1 MAYVSY
7 SWHTSNGWEHK
18 KNMNA
23 RISRKNGAGGTH
35 EAAKDQTAFFKL
47 LHDVT
52 VAANESSAVEHAA
65 QICLNRICSD
75 TEWTE
80 GRVYLRARQSE
91 NLAVSASVSGRDS
104 SLWIAFPQASGNLPS
119 GKSELSNR
127 VLSSGKPEFL
137 VDDFQQGV
145 YPVADVGGLRAAAAF
160 PIFVESE
167 VLGVLEFFSFHTAHP
182 DKNFLTLVTHTCS
195 QLGQVIVHQR
205 AAEDL
210 RRAKLL
216 AESANRA
223 KSEFLAVMSHEIRT
237 PMNAILGIAEL
248 LSETSLS
255 PKQREYVKI
264 FQRAGTKL
272 IELINSILDLSKVE
286 SGRFE
291 LDSTDFDPRA
301 VLGQTLELMGPVAEA
316 RGLGLTCEFQPDVP
330 RALVGDP
337 DRLRQV
343 LINLIGN
350 AIKFT
355 ERGSVSVRVDR
366 DSSGPRGSL
375 RFSVID
381 TGIGISPEHNEMIFS
396 NFTQADSSTT
406 RKCGGTGL
414 GLAICKSLIEL
425 MGGQIGVASEVG
437 CGSTF
442 FFTVHLGLPGKSPR
456 SATEAGDEVER
467 RIKTQAASTT
477 QIRER
482 TAARILIAEDSEDNL
497 FVIQSYLKDSGFKF
511 DLTRNGKQAVESVMS
526 GNYDLVLM
534 DVQMPVMD
542 GHEATRA
549 IRAWEKTEQLPEIP
563 IVALTAHAFKAALEE
578 SKQAGCTDH
587 LTKPIR
593 RRALLQAISR
603 HIRPKHALVP
613 ETIMIEDT
621 RDTGGSQES
630 ADSFL
635 APASTDLPPEIQE
648 LVPGYV
654 ERKQGDIAALWM
666 ALKTGDYETLSTIG
680 HQLKGSGTAFGFGGL
695 SGFGASLERAA
706 KASDID
712 EASRQTALIADY
724 IAHLSNA

>member
-1 MAYVSY
+1 
-7 SWHTSNGWEHK
+7 
-18 KNMNA
+18 MNA
-23 RISRKNGAGGTH
+23 RISRDNGTGETH

-65 QICLNRICSD
+65 KICLNRICSD

-80 GRVYLRARQSE
+80 GRVYLRTRQSE
-91 NLAVSASVSGRDS
+91 NLAVSASVCGGRDS
-104 SLWIAFPQASGNLPS
+104 FPWIAFPQASGNLPG
-119 GKSELSNR
+119 GKSELPNR

-137 VDDFQQGV
+137 VDGFQQGV
-145 YPVADVGGLRAAAAF
+145 YPVAELGGLHAAAAF

-167 VLGVLEFFSFHTAHP
+167 VLGVLEFFSFQTVQP

-195 QLGQVIVHQR
+195 QLGQVIARQR

-255 PKQREYVKI
+255 PKQREYVKV

-291 LDSTDFDPRA
+291 LDSTDFDLRT
-301 VLGQTLELMGPVAEA
+301 VLDQTLELMGPVAEA
-316 RGLGLTCEFQPDVP
+316 RGLELTCGVQPDVP
-330 RALVGDP
+330 QALVGDP
-337 DRLRQV
+337 GRLRQV

-350 AIKFT
+350 ALKFT
-355 ERGSVSVRVDR
+355 DRGSVSVRVER
-366 DSSGPRGSL
+366 DSSGPLGSL
-375 RFSVID
+375 RFSVTD
-381 TGIGISPEHNEMIFS
+381 TGIGISPEHKEMIFS

-406 RKCGGTGL
+406 RKYGGTGL

-442 FFTVHLGLPGKSPR
+442 FFTVRLGLQDQLR
-456 SATEAGDEVER
+456 SVTVGGEEAEGLPKNQFVSTMQVVER
-467 RIKTQAASTT
+467 AAV
-477 QIRER
+477 
-482 TAARILIAEDSEDNL
+482 RILIAEDSEDNL
-497 FVIQSYLKDSGFKF
+497 FLIQSYLKDSGFKF
-511 DLTRNGKQAVESVMS
+511 DLVRNGKQTVESVMS
-526 GNYDLVLM
+526 GSYDLVLM

-542 GHEATRA
+542 GHEAARA

-563 IVALTAHAFKAALEE
+563 IVALTAHAFKDVLEK

-587 LTKPIR
+587 LTKPIP

-603 HIRPKHALVP
+603 YIRPNQALVP

-621 RDTGGSQES
+621 RDTEGSQEPG
-630 ADSFL
+630 DSLL
-635 APASTDLPPEIQE
+635 AAASTDLPREVQE

-654 ERKQGDIAALWM
+654 ERKQADIAALWM
-666 ALKTGDYETLSTIG
+666 ALKTGDYETLSTLG
-680 HQLKGSGTAFGFGGL
+680 HQLKGSGTAFGFDGL
-695 SGFGASLERAA
+695 SDFGASLEQAA

-712 EASRQTALIADY
+712 EAGRQTALIADF
-724 IAHLSNA
+724 IAQLSNA